1 VTSDVGRRE
10 SAPRFVIYSQH
21 RTREFEQDF
30 SVMGQAGL
38 APVVFEQGAAD
49 QVFEAPD
56 LMGDRRLRP
65 AHLPAGG
72 RQPSCID
79 NGDESP
85 EQRNIQILAQC
96 FQLNDKSRE

>member
-1 VTSDVGRRE
+1 
-10 SAPRFVIYSQH
+10 
-21 RTREFEQDF
+21 
-30 SVMGQAGL
+30 MGQAEL
-38 APVVFEQGAAD
+38 APVVLEKGAAD

-65 AHLPAGG
+65 ADLSAGG
-72 RQPSCID
+72 REPSRID

-85 EQRNIQILAQC
+85 EQRNIQILVQW